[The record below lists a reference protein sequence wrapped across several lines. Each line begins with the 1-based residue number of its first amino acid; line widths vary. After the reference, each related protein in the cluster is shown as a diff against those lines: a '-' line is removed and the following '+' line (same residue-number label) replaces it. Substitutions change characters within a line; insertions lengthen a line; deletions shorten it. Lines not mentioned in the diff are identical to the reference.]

1 MQMKAILLAYLKT
14 VRSSNNCPGNN
25 GRGLC
30 VLLQCDRVGF
40 RNMQPRLAEAAE
52 MLGAKAES
60 TEQYG
65 GAALMLLL
73 WKPDCSSDQVIKA
86 YLDLEKK
93 HREIMAGGRAQEV
106 SWSCLLSGLLHETSN
121 YPKPMSTSLVEKE
134 CTKVGYQI
142 RTQKKTWTPHPGPF
156 QGCSKQVLA
165 SLYNMKPVTASQHWS
180 FMTGARN

>member
-1 MQMKAILLAYLKT
+1 MIHYFLWSTSCLFSLYYNSISSWPGKSTCWMQMKAILLAYLKT

-73 WKPDCSSDQVIKA
+73 LRLLIRSGDKS
-86 YLDLEKK
+86 
-93 HREIMAGGRAQEV
+93 
-106 SWSCLLSGLLHETSN
+106 LSGPWKEAQRDYGRRES
-121 YPKPMSTSLVEKE
+121 PGSILVVSALRPIAWNIKLS
-134 CTKVGYQI
+134 
-142 RTQKKTWTPHPGPF
+142 KTYVH
-156 QGCSKQVLA
+156 
-165 SLYNMKPVTASQHWS
+165 
-180 FMTGARN
+180 